1 MMSEQPHNYTLSLA
15 GMGQIGQIVDS
26 ADDPLGTGS
35 KTNSE
40 QAIHSDNTPSP
51 LVKQSSNAMQRQ
63 MMDELITPEFAL
75 EELKHQS
82 TVVMVGDGEEKV
94 DIVPRLTD
102 NSHSRGASNLNPL
115 TDSEIESIKVQYV
128 EQKSKSGVLLPFDIA
143 KQVSKSEGDSED
155 ECNPFDNKNSKSMV
169 IIRKLTKPGSEQE
182 SDI

>member
-1 MMSEQPHNYTLSLA
+1 
-15 GMGQIGQIVDS
+15 
-26 ADDPLGTGS
+26 
-35 KTNSE
+35 
-40 QAIHSDNTPSP
+40 
-51 LVKQSSNAMQRQ
+51 

-128 EQKSKSGVLLPFDIA
+128 EQKSKSGVLLPFEIA